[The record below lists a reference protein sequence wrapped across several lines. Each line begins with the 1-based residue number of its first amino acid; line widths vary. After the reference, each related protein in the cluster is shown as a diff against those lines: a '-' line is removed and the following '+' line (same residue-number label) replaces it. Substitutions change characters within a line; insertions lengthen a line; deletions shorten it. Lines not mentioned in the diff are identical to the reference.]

1 MSTAYIPNKQELENL
16 VQKAVEKSVNEAVP
30 AAVRKATRKEW
41 LTTDDVMELLQ
52 VSRRHVQHLR
62 DSNQL
67 SYSQS
72 GHRTI
77 RYHIDDVEEYLN
89 NHKIKSKQN

>member
-1 MSTAYIPNKQELENL
+1 MQAYIPTRDDLKKFIAET
-16 VQKAVEKSVNEAVP
+16 VEQYVKETVP
-30 AAVRKATRKEW
+30 PAVRKATRKEW

-89 NHKIKSKQN
+89 NHKIQSKQK